1 MPRIIFVYTQ
11 SSETEK
17 EKQKAQLLYRF
28 AHPPVTRGP
37 ISQRENAI
45 LKIHERLKNGTK
57 RKLSILSKAW
67 ETIGMVMTSWNF
79 FVAHATLPWLYFCI

>member
-1 MPRIIFVYTQ
+1 MPRIILVYTQ

-28 AHPPVTRGP
+28 AHPPVTQGP

-57 RKLSILSKAW
+57 
-67 ETIGMVMTSWNF
+67 
-79 FVAHATLPWLYFCI
+79 